1 MKIKMANVYT
11 QGHYMAN
18 EDTETGKRFA
28 YKDYWNRLYAK
39 KRAEESYKEEL
50 EILKSLNITPFMG
63 LLRYI

>member
-1 MKIKMANVYT
+1 MKVKMANVYT
-11 QGHYMAN
+11 QSHYIAN

-28 YKDYWNRLYAK
+28 HKDYWNRLYAK